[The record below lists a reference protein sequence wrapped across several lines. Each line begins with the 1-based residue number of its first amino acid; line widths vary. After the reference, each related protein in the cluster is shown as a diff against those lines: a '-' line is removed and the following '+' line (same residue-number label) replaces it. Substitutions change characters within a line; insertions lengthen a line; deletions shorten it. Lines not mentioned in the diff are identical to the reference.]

1 MSALAEVERL
11 PATERIKT
19 YIAELAMRARAD
31 EDRESLPQSLSDYV
45 KAAWPVVEPGT
56 TYVHGWH
63 IDAITEHLEAVT
75 HGHIRKLIITVPPR
89 CQKSLTTAVFWPTWQ
104 WTRKPSH
111 KFLYTSYAL
120 TLSIR
125 DALKSRRLLQ
135 SPWYQ
140 VRWGDEFHLTGDQN
154 AKMRYDND
162 KGGYRISSA
171 VGGTAT
177 GEGGDT
183 IIVDDAH
190 NLKEIHSE
198 VIRPQVIDW
207 WDQVMYTRVN
217 DPRTGTRVVIG
228 QRGHEDDLTG
238 HLISQGGWELLS
250 LPMEFELDRKRT
262 SIGWSDPRKKK
273 GELLWP
279 ERFNQKEVD
288 DLKASLGEYGSASQL
303 QQRPAPVEGGLFK
316 RSYFKLWPFD
326 QKLPKI
332 EFALQ
337 SYDTAFTEKT
347 AGDETACTVWG
358 VFKHPK
364 HKWNCVM
371 LLDAWNEHLSYPELR
386 KKVKLDLKAVY
397 GEKETAQKVDL
408 VLVEEKGSGI
418 TLLQD
423 LRLLG
428 VPAYGY
434 DPHKADKVSRANAV
448 IALAEAGRVYLMESA
463 KRRGEPVSWCGEFMH
478 QLLTFPNASRD
489 DYVDTLT
496 QALIL
501 LRNRQML
508 EARIGKEEE
517 DEPAEAKPYQNPYAQ

>member
-1 MSALAEVERL
+1 LSALAEVESL
-11 PATERIKT
+11 PATERFKL
-19 YIAELAMRARAD
+19 YAAELAERGRIED
-31 EDRESLPQSLSDYV
+31 EREALPQSLGDYI
-45 KAAWPVVEPGT
+45 KAAWKTVEPGT

-63 IDAITEHLEAVT
+63 VDAISEHLEAVT
-75 HGHIRKLIITVPPR
+75 HGQIRKLIITVPPR
-89 CQKSLTTAVFWPTWQ
+89 CQKSLTAAVFWPTWM
-104 WTRKPSH
+104 WTHRPRH
-111 KFLYTSYAL
+111 RFLYTSYAL

-125 DALKSRRLLQ
+125 DALKSRRVIQ

-140 VRWGDEFHLTGDQN
+140 ARWGDVFSLTGDQN
-154 AKMRYDND
+154 AKMRYDNNH
-162 KGGYRISSA
+162 GGYRLSSA

-183 IIVDDAH
+183 IVVDDAH
-190 NLKEIHSE
+190 NLKEIHSD
-198 VIRPQVIDW
+198 VIRPSVIDW

-217 DPRTGTRVVIG
+217 DPKVGSRVVIG
-228 QRGHEDDLTG
+228 QRGHEEDLTG
-238 HLISQGGWELLS
+238 HLVSQGGWEILS

-262 SIGWSDPRKKK
+262 SIGWADPRKTK

-279 ERFNQKEVD
+279 ERFSKKEVD
-288 DLKASLGEYGSASQL
+288 DLKVSLGEYGTASQL
-303 QQRPAPVEGGLFK
+303 QQRPSPVEGGLFK
-316 RSYFKLWPFD
+316 RAYFRLWPAD
-326 QKLPKI
+326 VKIPKI
-332 EFALQ
+332 EFVIQ
-337 SYDTAFTEKT
+337 SYDTAFTDKT
-347 AGDETACTVWG
+347 SGDETACTVWG
-358 VFKHPK
+358 VFKHLK
-364 HKWNCVM
+364 LKYNCVV
-371 LLDAWNEHLSYPELR
+371 LLDAWNEHLTYPELR

-397 GEKETAQKVDL
+397 GEQETAQKVDL

-463 KRRGEPVSWCGEFMH
+463 KRRGEPVSWCSEFMH
-478 QLLTFPNASRD
+478 QLLTFPNAARD

-501 LRNRQML
+501 MRNRQML
-508 EARIGKEEE
+508 EAKVGKDEEE
-517 DEPAEAKPYQNPYAQ
+517 EPQEQQPYRNPYAQ